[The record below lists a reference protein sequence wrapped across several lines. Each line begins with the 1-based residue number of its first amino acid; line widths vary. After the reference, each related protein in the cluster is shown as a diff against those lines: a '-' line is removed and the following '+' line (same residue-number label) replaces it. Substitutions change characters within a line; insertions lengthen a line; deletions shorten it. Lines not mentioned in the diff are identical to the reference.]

1 MEWNETFGKL
11 KSEYNSELR
20 YIYDTY
26 PIEIENSVSYSIP
39 KDEEVN
45 VFGPFDYVR
54 PVDPGLL
61 PLDLLQGEYYVSV
74 RFKMND
80 DIIWF
85 PNSFYPLNFIKYIL
99 LCGYVIMSDIHY
111 GIIANKH
118 IASNL
123 LSKYTTD
130 KDEFKRN
137 IKEDVRIH
145 KERGYIPL
153 QRHLV
158 CQQLIE
164 NDQQN
169 VRIYINQTIRP
180 VYTLVRSPITYIK
193 VDETQR
199 YKQILQTQNALV
211 RGMPGCGKSYELLEI
226 VNRNPHRNTLVTALT
241 HAATENLRARGILY
255 TNPCTFT
262 SAIWDPELC
271 SSDYENLGKY
281 DIVILEEFTMLPP
294 SYMNMLIKAWK
305 TFGFRV
311 ICFGDPDQ
319 CPAPT
324 DDWIHY
330 HTNPLFL
337 EMCGNTI
344 IEMQYKEGF
353 SRYDRPLY
361 NALLNFKNTGRLSA
375 WQDQPPIPC
384 LYKNIVYTNRLRS
397 IINAECFERWVSE
410 HKSEVVNIDKFPV
423 CIGLPVM
430 AYHGT
435 DKWNNIYKTQIWII
449 EAIDINEE
457 TITLNKDNRVV
468 SLRWEDFCEIFDYS
482 FAITAHK
489 SQGITIHEDFV
500 IHETNIMSWEIAY
513 TAISRGVALSKIH
526 IADIS
531 DRKLKRAER
540 KPSIEIKQL

>member
-1 MEWNETFGKL
+1 
-11 KSEYNSELR
+11 
-20 YIYDTY
+20 
-26 PIEIENSVSYSIP
+26 
-39 KDEEVN
+39 
-45 VFGPFDYVR
+45 
-54 PVDPGLL
+54 
-61 PLDLLQGEYYVSV
+61 
-74 RFKMND
+74 
-80 DIIWF
+80 
-85 PNSFYPLNFIKYIL
+85 
-99 LCGYVIMSDIHY
+99 
-111 GIIANKH
+111 
-118 IASNL
+118 
-123 LSKYTTD
+123 
-130 KDEFKRN
+130 
-137 IKEDVRIH
+137 
-145 KERGYIPL
+145 
-153 QRHLV
+153 
-158 CQQLIE
+158 
-164 NDQQN
+164 
-169 VRIYINQTIRP
+169 
-180 VYTLVRSPITYIK
+180 
-193 VDETQR
+193 
-199 YKQILQTQNALV
+199 
-211 RGMPGCGKSYELLEI
+211 
-226 VNRNPHRNTLVTALT
+226 
-241 HAATENLRARGILY
+241 
-255 TNPCTFT
+255 
-262 SAIWDPELC
+262 
-271 SSDYENLGKY
+271 
-281 DIVILEEFTMLPP
+281 
-294 SYMNMLIKAWK
+294 
-305 TFGFRV
+305 
-311 ICFGDPDQ
+311 
-319 CPAPT
+319 
-324 DDWIHY
+324 
-330 HTNPLFL
+330 
-337 EMCGNTI
+337 MCGNTI